1 MIPVESGCAYC
12 GTWRT
17 ERRNIYEDYREA
29 FGEEPPPISGVA
41 IMTDPDN
48 TGERTT
54 AYYGDI
60 VFKKRDGVGGTR
72 NRNDAGLQI
81 RIALIKR

>member
-1 MIPVESGCAYC
+1 
-12 GTWRT
+12 
-17 ERRNIYEDYREA
+17 
-29 FGEEPPPISGVA
+29 
-41 IMTDPDN
+41 MTDTDN

-72 NRNDAGLQI
+72 NGNDAGLQI
-81 RIALIKR
+81 RIALIKLKRTSVMSDKTCSDSVLFSAVFVDDR